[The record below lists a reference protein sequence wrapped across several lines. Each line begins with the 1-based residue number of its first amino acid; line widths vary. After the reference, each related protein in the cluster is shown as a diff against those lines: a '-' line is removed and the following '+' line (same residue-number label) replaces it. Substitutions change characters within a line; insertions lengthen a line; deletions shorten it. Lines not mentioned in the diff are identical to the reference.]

1 MGAIFIFLCFFSEIS
16 VFFRLPPDDL
26 KVLKTP
32 NKSKNNK
39 LKINSQL
46 FVDQLSTDISYAIE
60 ECFSE
65 PVLAELA
72 RKTGFISRC
81 RELTGPAF
89 VNTLMFNSYSQM
101 KTSLP
106 DYAEDLARHFGVEM
120 SKVALHNKFNA
131 KGVEFL
137 KEVLKLQ
144 LSKQFKLAED
154 NELNYYFKAV
164 NIKDSTKFS
173 LPTHYGGQYPGFGNF
188 SKKNG
193 LMNIQYEYDLLSGNW
208 ITLEMTTIK
217 RNDQLDSKETVDK
230 ISKGEL
236 YVRDL
241 GYVTPI
247 YLQAVID
254 RDAYFIN
261 RLPGNISVYDLNDQL
276 IDWKKI
282 DRRFAQSDIPS
293 IEMEVTVYQKTK
305 LGCRL
310 IIERVGNQ
318 EYKRRLENAVQNAKK
333 HGTGISDARKLR
345 CRYNT
350 FITNVPKE
358 ILPFEK
364 IRKTYYLRWQI
375 ELVFK
380 TWKSFFE
387 INKVK
392 RVKKERL
399 ECQLL
404 AKLIWILL
412 NWRLFQTCNSY
423 LRIVKAD
430 VGISIIKF
438 FKRCLKFSESLR
450 RVIIKVLPIQD
461 WLLDEFL
468 PLIDYTFC
476 EAPKNKITH
485 YQVIKENLC
494 LS

>member
-1 MGAIFIFLCFFSEIS
+1 
-16 VFFRLPPDDL
+16 
-26 KVLKTP
+26 
-32 NKSKNNK
+32 
-39 LKINSQL
+39 
-46 FVDQLSTDISYAIE
+46 
-60 ECFSE
+60 
-65 PVLAELA
+65 
-72 RKTGFISRC
+72 
-81 RELTGPAF
+81 
-89 VNTLMFNSYSQM
+89 MFASYSQM
-101 KTSLP
+101 KTSLL
-106 DYAEDLARHFGVEM
+106 DYTEDLAKNFDIEISR
-120 SKVALHNKFNA
+120 VALHNKFNA

-137 KEVLKLQ
+137 KEILKLQ
-144 LSKQFKLAED
+144 MSRQFQLEQ
-154 NELNYYFKAV
+154 NHEMGYYFKAV
-164 NIKDSTKFS
+164 NIKDSSKFS
-173 LPTHYGGQYPGFGNF
+173 LPTHYDNQYPSFGNF

-208 ITLEMTTIK
+208 TSLELTSIK
-217 RNDQLDSKETVDK
+217 RNDQLDSKETIDK
-230 ISKGEL
+230 IAKGEL

-247 YLQAVID
+247 YIQAIID
-254 RDAYFIN
+254 KEAYFIN
-261 RLPGNISVYDLNDQL
+261 RLPGTISVYDLNDQL

-282 DRRFAQSDIPS
+282 DRRFSQSSIPS
-293 IEMEVTVYQKTK
+293 IEMGVRIYHKNK
-305 LGCRL
+305 LECRL
-310 IIERVGNQ
+310 IIERVGDQ

-333 HGTGISDARKLR
+333 YGTGVSDSRKLR

-350 FITNVPKE
+350 FITNVQKE

-392 RVKKERL
+392 RMKKERM

-423 LRIVKAD
+423 LRIVKAE
-430 VGISIIKF
+430 VGISTIKF

-450 RVIIKVLPIQD
+450 KVIIKILSIEN
-461 WLLDEFL
+461 WLLNEFL

-476 EAPKNKITH
+476 EAPKNKTTH
-485 YQVIKENLC
+485 YHVIKENIC

>member
-1 MGAIFIFLCFFSEIS
+1 ME
-16 VFFRLPPDDL
+16 
-26 KVLKTP
+26 
-32 NKSKNNK
+32 
-39 LKINSQL
+39 
-46 FVDQLSTDISYAIE
+46 
-60 ECFSE
+60 
-65 PVLAELA
+65 ELA
-72 RKTGFISRC
+72 HKTGFVSRC
-81 RELTGPAF
+81 RKLTGSGF
-89 VNTLMFNSYSQM
+89 VNTLMFSSYSQM

-106 DYAEDLARHFGVEM
+106 DYTEDLAKNFGIAM
-120 SKVALHNKFNA
+120 SREALHKKFNPKA
-131 KGVEFL
+131 VEFM

-144 LSKQFKLAED
+144 ISKQFKLED
-154 NELNYYFKAV
+154 NDGLRSCFQAV
-164 NIKDSTKFS
+164 NIKDSSKFS
-173 LPTHYGGQYPGFGNF
+173 LPTNYDNQYPGFGNF

-208 ITLEMTTIK
+208 ISLELTSIK
-217 RNDQLDSKETVDK
+217 KNDQLDSKETIDK
-230 ISKGEL
+230 IAKGEL

-241 GYVTPI
+241 GYITPI
-247 YLQAVID
+247 YLKAVLD
-254 RDAYFIN
+254 KEAYFLN
-261 RLPGNISVYDLNDQL
+261 RLPTNISVYDLKGHR

-282 DRRFAQSDIPS
+282 DGQFNKTNVSS
-293 IEMEVTVYQKTK
+293 VEMEVKIYEKEM

-310 IIERVGNQ
+310 IIERVGDL
-318 EYKRRLENAVQNAKK
+318 EYKKRLDKATKSAKSQ
-333 HGTGISDARKLR
+333 GVGVSDAHKLR

-350 FITNVPKE
+350 FITNVAKE

-364 IRKTYYLRWQI
+364 TRKTYYLRWQI

-392 RVKKERL
+392 KVKKERM

-423 LRIVKAD
+423 LRTVKAGI
-430 VGISIIKF
+430 GISTIKF

-450 RVIIKVLPIQD
+450 KVVIEVLSIEN

-485 YQVIKENLC
+485 YQILKENIC